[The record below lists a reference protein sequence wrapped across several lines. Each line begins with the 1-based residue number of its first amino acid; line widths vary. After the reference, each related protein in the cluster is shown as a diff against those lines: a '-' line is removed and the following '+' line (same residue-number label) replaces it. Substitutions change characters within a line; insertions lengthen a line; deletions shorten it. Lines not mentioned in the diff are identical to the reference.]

1 MGQSHPNDKRRQ
13 VRGGIYIQLQQ
24 TAFVSNQII
33 QGLLNI
39 NLEEPFQG
47 RILQITLSGV
57 EETRFTYSVKSGK
70 HHSTRHAR
78 GQNNFL
84 NFSMPV
90 YDFSQGSNDP
100 TFIIQPCQV
109 VIPFQLKVADKL
121 PSSMW
126 YFQTESNQCYI
137 KYSLIASIIPTEANV
152 KPVQGIQE
160 IFIGQQI
167 PTIDL
172 PNTTTSTQS
181 PEVCCCCKSGQI
193 KYNITTNSRSY
204 APNENISIKMDIDF
218 SQYSKNIKSLNIK
231 LIGLL
236 SMKAS
241 NTQRE
246 KNVVIY
252 EKAMSVKVDKSQL
265 KQEIQMQIPGDINL
279 SSQGQMIYLQYG
291 LQLISCVD
299 TCCCVSDSQ
308 PHEIKLY
315 INPQSNQIF
324 GYNGIPQQ
332 LQVQA
337 PQNWNPIQLQ
347 PTQFSQQQSA
357 QIQQLQSQ
365 FLANEQ
371 QYQIQFNNQQDIPQI
386 QSQLPMNNMPNQMGS
401 QVYPSNMQMT
411 TLNQNFL

>member
-1 MGQSHPNDKRRQ
+1 MGQSHPNDNRRQ

-24 TAFVSNQII
+24 TAFVSNQVI

-47 RILQITLSGV
+47 HILQITLNGV
-57 EETRFTYSVKSGK
+57 EETRFTYAVRSGK
-70 HHSTRHAR
+70 HTSTRHAI

-84 NFSMPV
+84 NFSIPI

-100 TFIIQPCQV
+100 AFIIQPCQL
-109 VIPFQLKVADKL
+109 VIPFQLVVADKL
-121 PSSMW
+121 PSSMR
-126 YFQTESNQCYI
+126 YFYTEANQCSI
-137 KYSLIASIIPTEANV
+137 KYNLIASIIPTEANV

-204 APNENISIKMDIDF
+204 SPNEIISMKIDIDF
-218 SQYSKNIKSLNIK
+218 NQFNKNIKCLNIK

-246 KNVVIY
+246 KHVVIY
-252 EKAMSVKVDKSQL
+252 EQPMSVKVEKSQI
-265 KQEIQMQIPGDINL
+265 KQEVQIQIPGDVTL
-279 SSQGQMIYLQYG
+279 SSQGQMIQVQYG
-291 LQLISCVD
+291 LQLTSVID

-337 PQNWNPIQLQ
+337 PQSWNPIQLQ
-347 PTQFSQQQSA
+347 PTQFNQQQSA
-357 QIQQLQSQ
+357 YIQQQQNQ
-365 FLANEQ
+365 FFAREQ
-371 QYQIQFNNQQDIPQI
+371 QYQIQLNNQQNNLQI
-386 QSQLPMNNMPNQMGS
+386 QSQQPINYVPEQMGP
-401 QVYPSNMQMT
+401 QVYPSNMQMA